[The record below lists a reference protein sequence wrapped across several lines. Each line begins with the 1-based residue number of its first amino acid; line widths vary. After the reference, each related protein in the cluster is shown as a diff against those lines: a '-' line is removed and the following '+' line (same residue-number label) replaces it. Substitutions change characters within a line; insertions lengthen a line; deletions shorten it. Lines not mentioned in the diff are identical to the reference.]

1 MDRASRDNTNEESS
15 SKCIGSPGTN
25 KNSAGAKAPKNEK
38 FYVHKRGLFRKAD
51 QVVKSINCDIFI
63 TIHYKENDKIYT
75 YANDQNFTIGR
86 VSELILRDMTTSAF
100 LNKNKKFED
109 VDFDQVQQQVKK
121 INGLEKNYNI
131 KNTKLNHNHSVNDPS
146 DDTGLKFTSL
156 TPSEVEDASYSQQD
170 APQTKKKQASTQQF
184 AVQKSYDYEKT
195 LEPGK

>member
-15 SKCIGSPGTN
+15 SHKNAFSSPNT
-25 KNSAGAKAPKNEK
+25 KNSGGAKAPKNEK

-51 QVVKSINCDIFI
+51 QVVKSINCDVFI

-121 INGLEKNYNI
+121 INGIEKNYNI

-156 TPSEVEDASYSQQD
+156 TPSEVEDVTFS
-170 APQTKKKQASTQQF
+170 
-184 AVQKSYDYEKT
+184 
-195 LEPGK
+195 